1 MESKMDVPFLLVP
14 VAAVLVASM
23 RFHAVDVLLNL
34 RYRGANEIPCD
45 ATYAKGQEMGWFEH
59 GSTILIFV
67 PPGFVLAEGIENGQH
82 LRMGEALLVRAK

>member
-1 MESKMDVPFLLVP
+1 MQSHAGTPFLIVP

-34 RYRGANEIPCD
+34 RYKGPNAISCD

-59 GSTILIFV
+59 GSTILVFV
-67 PPGFVLAEGIENGQH
+67 PPGFQLAEGIDTGKTI
-82 LRMGEALLVRAK
+82 RMGEALLVKT

>member
-1 MESKMDVPFLLVP
+1 MVP

-34 RYRGANEIPCD
+34 QYKGANEIPCNAD
-45 ATYAKGQEMGWFEH
+45 YAKGQEMGWFEH

-67 PPGFVLAEGIENGQH
+67 PAGFDWAPSIVSGEKVKMGQP
-82 LRMGEALLVRAK
+82 LLVKPLP